1 MKKKVIIFS
10 SIIVSLAIIFAFI
23 YQSREPFAVNGT
35 GNPYSE
41 KDTQTVL
48 SDKKWLLTFTKEFKQ
63 ESIKENESIYVTDKD
78 GNKVEANLEVS
89 KDFVTVSPPE
99 GGYDPNKGP
108 YELHISGEIESVDG
122 KTLGKQ
128 KKIKFTAM
136 KQLPTVASNKELNS
150 LFTARLE
157 QMKQEREESKQ
168 FFNFGRSGDESTSS
182 SEDSDGAANA
192 DMATESESGSSGSP
206 DGHSETNVQV
216 QGVDEADIVKTDGDF
231 IYQATDQKLQITEA
245 DPVEEMTV
253 LTELRYKDFNPYQLF
268 LDGNQLVV
276 IGHYWDEKMMYGG
289 YGEGKSSEGDMIMP
303 MHEATKAIV
312 YDITDRANPTVQK
325 TVTLEGGYV
334 SSRKIENHV
343 YLITNKYADFW
354 MLEEHPEADLRPR
367 VSDTQGEEEGD
378 LKGVPYEDIR
388 YFPDSTEDNFMTIAT
403 IDLNQPQEDAA
414 ITTYVGSGNQIYMSK
429 ENLYVAVPNYGYGP
443 NWANNEST
451 EVYKFAVDGMTVE
464 FRANGAIPGHLLNQF
479 SMDEYK
485 GHFRVAATKGQAWD
499 KNSPSS
505 NHLFILDGGM
515 NVVSS
520 VEDLAKGERIYSVR
534 FMQDKAYVVTFK
546 EVDPLF
552 VFDLSNP
559 AEPKVLGELKIPGFS
574 NYLHPY
580 DENHLIGFGYDTK
593 LEKDQW
599 GTRVLTNGVKIS
611 LFDVSD
617 PTNPLEKHT
626 EIIGGQSTHSP
637 LNHDHK
643 ALLFNKDKDIF
654 AFPIT
659 KYNENQKDG
668 SYRLDFEGAMVY
680 GIDPEK
686 GFILHTKITHQQEN
700 TLYEDWENMV
710 QRILYID
717 DHLYTVTP
725 KEIKATKIT
734 W

>member
-10 SIIVSLAIIFAFI
+10 SIIVGLAIIFTFI

-48 SDKKWLLTFTKEFKQ
+48 SDKKWLLTFTKEFQ
-63 ESIKENESIYVTDKD
+63 RDSIKENESIYVTDKD
-78 GNKVEANLEVS
+78 GKKVETVLEVT
-89 KDFVTVSPPE
+89 KDFVSLSPPE
-99 GGYDPNKGP
+99 GGYDPSKGP
-108 YELHISGEIESVDG
+108 YELHISGDIESVDG

-136 KQLPTVASNKELNS
+136 KQLPTVASNTELNS
-150 LFTARLE
+150 LFTARLK
-157 QMKQEREESKQ
+157 QMQAEREESKQ
-168 FFNFGRSGDESTSS
+168 LFSFGGDESTGSD
-182 SEDSDGAANA
+182 DSDGAAVA
-192 DMATESESGSSGSP
+192 DTAEESESNGSAG
-206 DGHSETNVQV
+206 GHSETNVQV

-231 IYQATDQKLQITEA
+231 IYQATDQKLKITKAE
-245 DPVEEMTV
+245 PVEEMTV
-253 LTELRYKDFNPYQLF
+253 VTELRYKDFYPYQLF

-276 IGHYWDEKMMYGG
+276 IGNHWDEKMMYGG
-289 YGEGKSSEGDMIMP
+289 TKSSEEDKIMP
-303 MHEATKAIV
+303 VHEATRAII
-312 YDITDRANPTVQK
+312 YDITDRSNPVVQK
-325 TVTLEGGYV
+325 TVTLEGYYV
-334 SSRKIENHV
+334 SSRKIDNHI
-343 YLITNKYADFW
+343 YLIANKYADFW

-367 VSDTQGEEEGD
+367 VSDTQGEEEVE

-403 IDLNQPQEDAA
+403 IDLNQPQEDAS

-443 NWANNEST
+443 HWTNNEST
-451 EVYKFAVDGMTVE
+451 EVYKFAVDGTSVE

-499 KNSPSS
+499 EHSPSS
-505 NHLFILDGGM
+505 NHLFILDEGM
-515 NVVSS
+515 NVISS
-520 VEDLAKGERIYSVR
+520 VEDLARGERIYSVR

-559 AEPKVLGELKIPGFS
+559 NEPKVLGELKIPGFS

-593 LEKDQW
+593 VEKDQW
-599 GTRVLTNGVKIS
+599 GTRVMTNGVKIS

-626 EIIGGQSTHSP
+626 EIIGGQSTQSP

-668 SYRLDFEGAMVY
+668 SYRLDFEGAIVY

-686 GFILHTKITHQQEN
+686 GFTLHTKITHQQEN
-700 TLYEDWENMV
+700 TLYEDWENIV

-717 DHLYTVTP
+717 DHLYTITP
-725 KEIKATKIT
+725 KEVKATKIT

>member
-1 MKKKVIIFS
+1 MQKKVIIFS
-10 SIIVSLAIIFAFI
+10 SLLLGLAIIFAFF
-23 YQSREPFAVNGT
+23 YQSKEPFAVNGI
-35 GNPYSE
+35 GNPTSE

-63 ESIKENESIYVTDKD
+63 DSINENESIYVTDKD
-78 GNKVEANLEVS
+78 GNRVEASIDIS

-99 GGYDPNKGP
+99 GGYDPTKGP
-108 YELHISGEIESVDG
+108 YELHISGDIESVDG

-128 KKIKFTAM
+128 KNIKFTAM
-136 KQLPTVASNKELNS
+136 KQLPTVTSKKELNS
-150 LFTARLE
+150 LFSARLE
-157 QMKQEREESKQ
+157 QMKKERGESKSLFGLSREESTA
-168 FFNFGRSGDESTSS
+168 GSDDSESS
-182 SEDSDGAANA
+182 GAANA
-192 DMATESESGSSGSP
+192 DMATSESESSGSSA
-206 DGHSETNVQV
+206 GHSETNVQV

-231 IYQATDQKLQITEA
+231 IYQATDQKLKITKAE
-245 DPVEEMTV
+245 PVEEMTV
-253 LTELRYKDFNPYQLF
+253 LTELRYKDFNPHQLF

-276 IGHYWDEKMMYGG
+276 IGHYWDEKMMYG
-289 YGEGKSSEGDMIMP
+289 ETKSSEGDMIMP
-303 MHEATKAIV
+303 MYEATKAII
-312 YDITDRANPTVQK
+312 YDIADRSNPVVQK
-325 TVTLEGGYV
+325 TVTMEGYYV
-334 SSRKIENHV
+334 SSRKIDNHV
-343 YLITNKYADFW
+343 YLITNKYPDFW
-354 MLEEHPEADLRPR
+354 TLEEHPEADLRPR
-367 VSDTQGEEEGD
+367 VSDTQGEEEED

-403 IDLNQPQEDAA
+403 IDLNQPQEDAS

-443 NWANNEST
+443 HWANNEST
-451 EVYKFAVDGMTVE
+451 EIYKFAVDGTTVE
-464 FRANGAIPGHLLNQF
+464 FQANGAIPGHLLNQF

-499 KNSPSS
+499 EKSPSS

-515 NVVSS
+515 NVLSS
-520 VEDLAKGERIYSVR
+520 VEDLARGERIYSVR

-599 GTRVLTNGVKIS
+599 GTRVMTNGVKIS

-637 LNHDHK
+637 LNYDHK

-659 KYNENQKDG
+659 KYDENQKDG

-680 GIDPEK
+680 GIDPDK
-686 GFILHTKITHQQEN
+686 GFTLHTKITHQKEN

-725 KEIKATKIT
+725 KEVKATKIT

>member
-10 SIIVSLAIIFAFI
+10 SILVGLGIIFAFI

-48 SDKKWLLTFTKEFKQ
+48 SDKKWLLTFTKEFQ
-63 ESIKENESIYVTDKD
+63 QDSIKENESIYVTDKD
-78 GNKVEANLEVS
+78 GNKVETVLEVS
-89 KDFVTVSPPE
+89 KDFVSLSPPQ
-99 GGYDPNKGP
+99 GGYDPSKGP
-108 YELHISGEIESVDG
+108 YELHISGDIESVDG

-136 KQLPTVASNKELNS
+136 KQLPTVASRKELNS
-150 LFTARLE
+150 LFTARLK
-157 QMKQEREESKQ
+157 QMQANKEESKQ
-168 FFNFGRSGDESTSS
+168 LFSFGGDESTGSDD
-182 SEDSDGAANA
+182 SEDAAGA
-192 DMATESESGSSGSP
+192 DMATESESNGSAG
-206 DGHSETNVQV
+206 GHSETNVQV

-231 IYQATDQKLQITEA
+231 IYQAIDQKLKITKVE
-245 DPVEEMTV
+245 PVEEMTV
-253 LTELRYKDFNPYQLF
+253 VTELRYKDFNPYQLF
-268 LDGNQLVV
+268 LDGDQLVV
-276 IGHYWDEKMMYGG
+276 IGHFWDEKLMYR
-289 YGEGKSSEGDMIMP
+289 ETKSSEEDKIMP
-303 MHEATKAIV
+303 MHEATRAII
-312 YDITDRANPTVQK
+312 YDITDRSNPVVQK
-325 TVTLEGGYV
+325 TVTLEGYYI
-334 SSRKIENHV
+334 SSRKIDNHV
-343 YLITNKYADFW
+343 YLIANKYADFW

-367 VSDTQGEEEGD
+367 VSDIQGEEEGE

-403 IDLNQPQEDAA
+403 IDLNQPQEAA
-414 ITTYVGSGNQIYMSK
+414 TITTYVGSGNQIYMSK

-443 NWANNEST
+443 HWTNNEST
-451 EVYKFAVDGMTVE
+451 EIYKFAVDGMSVE
-464 FRANGAIPGHLLNQF
+464 FRANGAIPGYLLNQF

-485 GHFRVAATKGQAWD
+485 GNFRVAATKGHAWD
-499 KNSPSS
+499 EHSPSS
-505 NHLFILDGGM
+505 NHLFILDEGM
-515 NVVSS
+515 NVISS
-520 VEDLAKGERIYSVR
+520 VEDLARGERIYSVR

-559 AEPKVLGELKIPGFS
+559 NEPKVLGELKIPGFS

-593 LEKDQW
+593 VEKDQW
-599 GTRVLTNGVKIS
+599 GTRVVTNGVKIS

-643 ALLFNKDKDIF
+643 ALLFNKEKDIF

-686 GFILHTKITHQQEN
+686 GFTLHTKITHQQEN

-725 KEIKATKIT
+725 KQVKATKIT

>member
-10 SIIVSLAIIFAFI
+10 SIIVSLAVIFTYI

-35 GNPYSE
+35 GNSFYE

-63 ESIKENESIYVTDKD
+63 ESIKGNESIYVTDKD
-78 GNKVEANLEVS
+78 GKKVDTVLEITEA
-89 KDFVTVSPPE
+89 FVALSPPE
-99 GGYDPNKGP
+99 GGYDPSKGP

-122 KTLGKQ
+122 KTLEKK
-128 KKIKFTAM
+128 KKITFTAM
-136 KQLPTVASNKELNS
+136 EQLPTITSKKELNS
-150 LFTARLE
+150 LFAARLE
-157 QMKQEREESKQ
+157 QLKQEREESNS
-168 FFNFGRSGDESTSS
+168 FFGFGKEESISG
-182 SEDSDGAANA
+182 SDVGGAKNA
-192 DMATESESGSSGSP
+192 DMAVENESRGGS

-231 IYQATDQKLQITEA
+231 IYQVTDQKLKITKVK
-245 DPVEEMTV
+245 PVEEIAV
-253 LTELRYKDFNPYQLF
+253 LTELRYQEFNPHQLF
-268 LDGNQLVV
+268 VDENQLVV
-276 IGHYWDEKMMYGG
+276 IGHHWDEKMMYDG
-289 YGEGKSSEGDMIMP
+289 YGYKGSESRIMP
-303 MHEATKAIV
+303 MHEATKAII

-325 TVTLEGGYV
+325 TVTLEGNYV

-354 MLEEHPEADLRPR
+354 MLEERPEADLRPR
-367 VSDTQGEEEGD
+367 FSDTQGEEEGEMEE
-378 LKGVPYEDIR
+378 VPYKDIR

-403 IDLNQPQEDAA
+403 LDLNQPQEDAS
-414 ITTYVGSGNQIYMSK
+414 ITTYVGSGDQIYMSK
-429 ENLYVAVPNYGYGP
+429 ENLYVAVPNYGYAP
-443 NWANNEST
+443 NWANTEST
-451 EVYKFAVDGMTVE
+451 EVYKFAVDGMNVE

-485 GHFRVAATKGQAWD
+485 GHFRVAATKGQTWD
-499 KNSPSS
+499 ENSPSS
-505 NHLFILDGGM
+505 NHLFILDEGM

-520 VEDLAKGERIYSVR
+520 VEDLARGERIYSVR

-559 AEPKVLGELKIPGFS
+559 NDPKVLGELKIPGFS

-626 EIIGGQSTHSP
+626 EIIGGQATHSP

-643 ALLFNKDKDIF
+643 ALLFNKEKDIF

-659 KYNENQKDG
+659 MYDENNKDH
-668 SYRLDFEGAMVY
+668 SYRLAFEGALVY
-680 GIDPEK
+680 GIDTEK
-686 GFILHTKITHQQEN
+686 GFTLHTKITHQPEN
-700 TLYEDWENMV
+700 TMYEDWENMV

-717 DHLYTVTP
+717 KHLYTVTP
-725 KEIKATKIT
+725 KGIKATEIT